1 MKNGIGLAGALICV
15 GICII
20 PILNMGML
28 TIMYKLMAA
37 LIQPISDKRIVEA
50 LASVGNGY
58 QMLLKVVFTTAVL
71 FLLTIAVAAVF
82 TS

>member
-1 MKNGIGLAGALICV
+1 
-15 GICII
+15 
-20 PILNMGML
+20 
-28 TIMYKLMAA
+28 MYKLMAA